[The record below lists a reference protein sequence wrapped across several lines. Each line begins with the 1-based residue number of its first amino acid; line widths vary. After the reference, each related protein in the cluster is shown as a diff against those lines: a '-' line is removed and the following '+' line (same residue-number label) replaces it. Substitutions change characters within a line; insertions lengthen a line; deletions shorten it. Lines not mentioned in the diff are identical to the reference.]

1 VTNAFAELGLAP
13 RPWLDPAEI
22 KTRFQQLTRAHTPLA
37 SLNEA
42 RRILESPA
50 ARLRLL
56 AAITAPDQT
65 AFTKP
70 AANWTIFETI
80 GNFCKEVREW
90 RQLQG
95 STALERAVQ
104 LAAAVPLRSQLQA
117 TRDLLESDRARLETQ
132 TLFLDA
138 AWPQVN
144 AAALLSLAEEWTFW
158 NRWNDALYESAA
170 LLNGA

>member
-1 VTNAFAELGLAP
+1 VTNAFAEFGLAP
-13 RPWLDPAEI
+13 RPWLAPAEI
-22 KTRFQQLTRAHTPLA
+22 KTRFQELTRTHAPLA

-42 RRILESPA
+42 RRVLESPA
-50 ARLRLL
+50 ARLRHL

-80 GNFCKEVREW
+80 GNFCKEVRGW

-95 STALERAVQ
+95 PTALERAVH
-104 LAAAVPLRSQLQA
+104 LAAAARLRSQLLA
-117 TRDLLESDRARLETQ
+117 SRDLLESDRARLETQ
-132 TLFLDA
+132 TLSLDA

-144 AAALLSLAEEWTFW
+144 AAALLALAEEWTFW
-158 NRWNDALYESAA
+158 NRWNDALHESAA
-170 LLNGA
+170 LLDGA